1 MTVSFSTATVDQR
14 SQLTYWREVV
24 CATFVRLDVLPPERA
39 TAGFRARVSAESL
52 GGMRVATVTSQ
63 PHAVFRSPHMIRT
76 APDDDVFV
84 NLAVRGRTVVA
95 QDGREAVLRP
105 GDFTVYDSA
114 RTCLIS
120 CPDPFRLVVLK
131 VPRDLFISRYPLL
144 PGTTATTVR
153 GDRGVGAL
161 FSSLLRGVPAHV
173 QGLQPETVGQVGV
186 SVLELLATAL
196 SEQASGVRPAL
207 PREAQLL
214 RARRYITDHL
224 GDPELSPS
232 AVAAALGLSVRY
244 LHALF
249 RAEESTPYGWILER
263 RLDQAARMLADP
275 RQAGRSVTDIA
286 FTVGFK
292 DSSHFSRAFK
302 DRYGVGPRGYRGNRD
317 PRPRGTA
324 ESG

>member
-1 MTVSFSTATVDQR
+1 MTVSFSTASVDQR
-14 SQLTYWREVV
+14 SQLSYWREVV
-24 CATFVRLDVLPPERA
+24 CATFVWLDVMPLQRP
-39 TAGFRARVSAESL
+39 TTGFRAEVSAENL
-52 GGMRVATVTSQ
+52 GDMRVATVTSD
-63 PHAVFRSPHMIRT
+63 PHAVFRSPQMIRT
-76 APDDDVFV
+76 APDDDLFV
-84 NLAVRGRTVVA
+84 NLAIRGSAVVA

-114 RTCLIS
+114 RPCLIS

-131 VPRDLFISRYPLL
+131 VPRSLFIAHCPLL

-161 FSSLLRGVPAHV
+161 FSSLLRGVPAHAA
-173 QGLQPETVGQVGV
+173 GLQPETVRQVGV

-196 SEQASGVRPAL
+196 CEQESGARLAL
-207 PREAQLL
+207 PREAQLW
-214 RARRYITDHL
+214 RARRYITGHL
-224 GDPELSPS
+224 GDPDLSPS
-232 AVAAALGLSVRY
+232 AVAEALGLSVRY

-249 RAEESTPYGWILER
+249 RAEQSTPYGWILER
-263 RLDQAARMLADP
+263 RLEQAARLLVDP

-302 DRYGVGPRGYRGNRD
+302 DRYGVGPRGYRDNRD
-317 PRPRGTA
+317 SCPRP
-324 ESG
+324 